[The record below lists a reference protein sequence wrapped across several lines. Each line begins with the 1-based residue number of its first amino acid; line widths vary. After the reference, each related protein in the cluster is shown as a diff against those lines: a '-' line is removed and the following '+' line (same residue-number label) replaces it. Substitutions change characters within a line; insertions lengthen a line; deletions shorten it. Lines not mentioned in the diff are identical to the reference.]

1 MNEFRK
7 EKKELEEKILKLINE
22 FEGNNNCYI
31 HEIDLI
37 HTGGRLVNGDLKAK
51 TVKVN
56 VDFKL
61 CD

>member
-31 HEIDLI
+31 YEIDLI
-37 HTGGRLVNGDLKAK
+37 HTG
-51 TVKVN
+51 
-56 VDFKL
+56 
-61 CD
+61 